1 MGCLSGFLFIPTSRS
16 ARFFWLRTD
25 QIRCNL
31 SMITFRWFTR
41 AILYANH
48 MLVIFVALLWI
59 TPLAGIFI
67 NKGNG
72 VVKSG
77 FGNVEKLAGNV
88 GCLLILVALGS
99 GACWG
104 LVPDLDY
111 SRAKMFLH
119 NRYLCLVVLQ
129 FLCPPVL
136 ALLFLGLSHIDD
148 GVSFGILQC

>member
-104 LVPDLDY
+104 LVCC
-111 SRAKMFLH
+111 R
-119 NRYLCLVVLQ
+119 LCIFQV
-129 FLCPPVL
+129 
-136 ALLFLGLSHIDD
+136 IY
-148 GVSFGILQC
+148 